1 MKPDIQTN
9 MENRITEITD
19 QNTLFDITIA
29 TIEETLSITMTE
41 DGTTYYRYID
51 TEGGRQIDVTLDES
65 ISDGMVTVAINK
77 QLAGGM
83 ARLGTMTIN
92 SKRITHE
99 TLNNINTVLERTY
112 VESIFTAVFAAVK
125 NTDGENDEND
135 T

>member
-19 QNTLFDITIA
+19 QNTLFDTTIA
-29 TIEETLSITMTE
+29 TIEETLTITMTE
-41 DGTTYYRYID
+41 EGTTYYRYLD
-51 TEGGRQIDVTLDES
+51 TESGRQIDVTLDES
-65 ISDGMVTVAINK
+65 ISDGVVTVAINK

>member
-29 TIEETLSITMTE
+29 TIEETLNITMTE
-41 DGTTYYRYID
+41 EGTTYYRYID
-51 TEGGRQIDVTLDES
+51 AEGGRQIDVTLDES
-65 ISDGMVTVAINK
+65 ISDGMITVAINE

-99 TLNNINTVLERTY
+99 TLNNINTILERTY

>member
-41 DGTTYYRYID
+41 DSTTYYRYID
-51 TEGGRQIDVTLDES
+51 TEGDRQIDVTLDES

-83 ARLGTMTIN
+83 ARIGTMTIN

>member
-19 QNTLFDITIA
+19 QNTLFDTTIA
-29 TIEETLSITMTE
+29 TIEETLNITMTE
-41 DGTTYYRYID
+41 ESTTYYRYLD
-51 TEGGRQIDVTLDES
+51 TEGGKQIDVTLDES

-112 VESIFTAVFAAVK
+112 VEGIFTAVFAAVK

>member
-1 MKPDIQTN
+1 
-9 MENRITEITD
+9 
-19 QNTLFDITIA
+19 
-29 TIEETLSITMTE
+29 MTE
-41 DGTTYYRYID
+41 DSTTYYRYID

-83 ARLGTMTIN
+83 ARIGTMTIN

>member
-83 ARLGTMTIN
+83 ARIGTMTIN

>member
-19 QNTLFDITIA
+19 QNTLFDTTIA
-29 TIEETLSITMTE
+29 TIEETLNITMTE
-41 DGTTYYRYID
+41 ESTTYYRYLD
-51 TEGGRQIDVTLDES
+51 TEGGKQIDVTLDES

>member
-19 QNTLFDITIA
+19 QNTLFDTTIA

-41 DGTTYYRYID
+41 ESTTYYRYLD
-51 TEGGRQIDVTLDES
+51 TEGGKQIDVTLDES

-112 VESIFTAVFAAVK
+112 VENIFTAVFAAVK

>member
-9 MENRITEITD
+9 MENRITEITN
-19 QNTLFDITIA
+19 QNTLFDIAIA
-29 TIEETLSITMTE
+29 TIETTLNVTMTE
-41 DGTTYYRYID
+41 ESSTYYRYVD
-51 TEGGRQIDVTLDES
+51 TEAARQIDVTLDES
-65 ISDGMVTVAINK
+65 ISEGLVTVTINK
-77 QLAGGM
+77 QLAGGQ

-112 VESIFTAVFAAVK
+112 VENIFTAVFANVK
-125 NTDGENDEND
+125 NTDGDENEE

>member
-9 MENRITEITD
+9 MENRITEITN
-19 QNTLFDITIA
+19 QNTLFDIAIA
-29 TIEETLSITMTE
+29 TIETTLNITMTE
-41 DGTTYYRYID
+41 ESATYYRYVD
-51 TEGGRQIDVTLDES
+51 TEGARQIDVTLDES
-65 ISDGMVTVAINK
+65 ISEGLVTVAINK
-77 QLAGGM
+77 QLAGGQ

-112 VESIFTAVFAAVK
+112 VENIFTAVFANVK
-125 NTDGENDEND
+125 NTDGDENEE

>member
-19 QNTLFDITIA
+19 QNTLFDTTIA
-29 TIEETLSITMTE
+29 TIEETLGITMTE
-41 DGTTYYRYID
+41 ESTTYYRYID
-51 TEGGRQIDVTLDES
+51 TESGRHIDVTLDES

>member
-9 MENRITEITD
+9 METRITEITD
-19 QNTLFDITIA
+19 QNTLFDTTIA
-29 TIEETLSITMTE
+29 TIEETLNITMTE
-41 DGTTYYRYID
+41 ESTTYYRYLD
-51 TEGGRQIDVTLDES
+51 TEGGKQIDVTLDES

>member
-29 TIEETLSITMTE
+29 TIEETLTITMTE
-41 DGTTYYRYID
+41 ESTTYYRYLD
-51 TEGGRQIDVTLDES
+51 TEGGKQIDVTLDES
-65 ISDGMVTVAINK
+65 ISEGMVTVAINK
-77 QLAGGM
+77 QLAGGL

>member
-19 QNTLFDITIA
+19 QNTLFDIAIA
-29 TIEETLSITMTE
+29 TIETTLNVTMTE
-41 DGTTYYRYID
+41 ESATYYRYVD
-51 TEGGRQIDVTLDES
+51 TEGARQIDVTLDES
-65 ISDGMVTVAINK
+65 ISEGLVTVSINK
-77 QLAGGM
+77 QLAGGQ

-112 VESIFTAVFAAVK
+112 VEDIFTAVFANVK
-125 NTDGENDEND
+125 NTDGDENEE